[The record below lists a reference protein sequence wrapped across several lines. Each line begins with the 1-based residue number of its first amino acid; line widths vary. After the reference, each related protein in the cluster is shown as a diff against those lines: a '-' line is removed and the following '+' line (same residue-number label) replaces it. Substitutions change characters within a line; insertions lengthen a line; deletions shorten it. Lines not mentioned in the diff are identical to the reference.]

1 MEFRHM
7 TKYFPHGFSDL
18 VKVINQKKLKVLGN
32 SSFIDVFK
40 KKSKCETNWSCK
52 DASDKVFKK
61 NKKSLILFFFD
72 KFKKW
77 NMSQAHLSKALAMNT

>member
-32 SSFIDVFK
+32 SSFIDIFK

-61 NKKSLILFFFD
+61 NKKSLILFSLTNLKNGICHKHIF
-72 KFKKW
+72 
-77 NMSQAHLSKALAMNT
+77 QRPLQ

>member
-1 MEFRHM
+1 M

-32 SSFIDVFK
+32 SSFIDIFL

-61 NKKSLILFFFD
+61 NKKSLILFSLTNL
-72 KFKKW
+72 KKW

>member
-40 KKSKCETNWSCK
+40 KKQMR
-52 DASDKVFKK
+52 DKLVLQRRFR
-61 NKKSLILFFFD
+61 
-72 KFKKW
+72 
-77 NMSQAHLSKALAMNT
+77 

>member
-32 SSFIDVFK
+32 SSFIDVLK
-40 KKSKCETNWSCK
+40 KKKQMR
-52 DASDKVFKK
+52 DKLVLQRRFR
-61 NKKSLILFFFD
+61 
-72 KFKKW
+72 
-77 NMSQAHLSKALAMNT
+77 

>member
-32 SSFIDVFK
+32 SSFIDIFK
-40 KKSKCETNWSCK
+40 KKANARQTGLAKTLPIK
-52 DASDKVFKK
+52 YLKK
-61 NKKSLILFFFD
+61 IKNL
-72 KFKKW
+72 
-77 NMSQAHLSKALAMNT
+77 